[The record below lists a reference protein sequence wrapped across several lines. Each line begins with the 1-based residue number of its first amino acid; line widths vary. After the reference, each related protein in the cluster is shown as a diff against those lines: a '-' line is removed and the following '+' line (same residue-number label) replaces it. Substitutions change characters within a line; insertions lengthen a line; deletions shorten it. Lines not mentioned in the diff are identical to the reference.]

1 MKPGGMSG
9 LYFFAGGGVVGGGG
23 CGVVGC
29 SARHGA
35 CRSEVQADSASAT
48 NAKATEILLQRCT
61 EGPGGNEYEICSSRG
76 FPALAPKRKLDLRM
90 QSPLPVDYDVR

>member
-1 MKPGGMSG
+1 MLMFTWKAGFDEAGSHVPT
-9 LYFFAGGGVVGGGG
+9 LYFFAGGGGGG

-48 NAKATEILLQRCT
+48 SAKATEILLQCCT
-61 EGPGGNEYEICSSRG
+61 EGPGGHEYEE
-76 FPALAPKRKLDLRM
+76 K
-90 QSPLPVDYDVR
+90 